1 MDCTAL
7 SSTSSLARSFFPAVV
22 MIPVPIGFVSTRR
35 SPGWAPALV
44 TCRPGSTKPGNG
56 EPVLGLV
63 VVDRVAADNEHARF
77 SGLVGAALQHLAQ
90 YVCGQA
96 GREGDYVQAEQRPG
110 AGGVNVAERICG
122 GYRAKGVWV
131 VDDGRKEVH
140 RLDQCDLVRQPV
152 DGGVIGRCR
161 SRPADWGRLVRV
173 AGAAPAP
180 GRLD

>member
-7 SSTSSLARSFFPAVV
+7 SSTSSLARSFFSGGRDDSGADRLCEYEEVARLGARVGDLP
-22 MIPVPIGFVSTRR
+22 SR
-35 SPGWAPALV
+35 LDQ
-44 TCRPGSTKPGNG
+44 PGNG

-63 VVDRVAADNEHARF
+63 VVDRVAADYEHARF

-122 GYRAKGVWV
+122 GYRAEGVRV
-131 VDDGRKEVH
+131 VDDGWEEVH

-152 DGGVIGRCR
+152 DGGVIAAVV
-161 SRPADWGRLVRV
+161 ADQQIGVVLY
-173 AGAAPAP
+173 G
-180 GRLD
+180 